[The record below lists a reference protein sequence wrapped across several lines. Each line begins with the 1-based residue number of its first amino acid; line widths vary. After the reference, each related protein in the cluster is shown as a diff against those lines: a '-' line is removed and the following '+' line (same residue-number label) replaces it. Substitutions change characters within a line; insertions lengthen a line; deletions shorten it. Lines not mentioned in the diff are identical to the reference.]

1 MELKFEAKDYFP
13 ADDGTLVSPFLN
25 AKDAESKVPW
35 NFLEGVSLAQGKLK
49 PKQKSAIHVHPFV
62 EHVTFVLSGELV
74 LIIKDPEEAEEYP
87 LELGTHQAAVTRPGS
102 FQQFVNPLDSEVET
116 LYIVSPPFQFE
127 PGHGNKPA
135 YTDAII
141 VGESWETLKAQ
152 NWIPPQL
159 ADPAYSFAAR
169 RRSAERIQ
177 RSKAK

>member
-1 MELKFEAKDYFP
+1 MELEFKAKIFFP

-25 AKDAESKVPW
+25 AKDANCEVPW
-35 NFLEGVSLAQGKLK
+35 NFLEGVNLAQGKLK
-49 PKQKSAIHVHPFV
+49 PKQRSAIHVHPFV
-62 EHVTFVLSGELV
+62 EHVTFVLSGRVE
-74 LIIKDPEEAEEYP
+74 LIIKDPEKPEQYT

-127 PGHGNKPA
+127 PGKGKKPA

-141 VGESWETLKAQ
+141 VGESWDTLKAQ
-152 NWIPPQL
+152 NWMPPQL
-159 ADPAYSFAAR
+159 ADPAYSFTAR